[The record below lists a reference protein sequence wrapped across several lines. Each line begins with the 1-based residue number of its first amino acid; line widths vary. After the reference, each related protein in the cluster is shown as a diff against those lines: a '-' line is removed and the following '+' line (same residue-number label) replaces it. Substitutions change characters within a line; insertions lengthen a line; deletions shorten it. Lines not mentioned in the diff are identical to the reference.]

1 LIAIGILQEMVLIN
15 RFKSVGAT
23 DIGRR
28 QNNEDTF
35 LIDHDLGLF
44 LVADGVGG
52 HMAGEIASATAV
64 ASIRELILERVKNLA
79 TANKSIVADAPSL
92 SKNTHSIKLKL
103 ERDRELVR
111 ASLDYAS
118 NAIFVEGQRLL
129 TAEGR
134 SMSTTIVGMFL
145 QDGNDGDATIFNVGD
160 SRLYVFRDR
169 KLIQVSTDHS
179 AFQEWLSQGRPGPE
193 PSRNIILQALGQS
206 PSVDPSVQSE
216 RLVSGDLILM
226 CTDGLTD
233 YLDDEII
240 TEHLECLDR
249 NEPNMGCVNLINAA
263 IAAGGADN
271 ITVLLGEFT

>member
-1 LIAIGILQEMVLIN
+1 MIAIGILQDMVLIN
-15 RFKSVGAT
+15 RFRSVGAT
-23 DIGRR
+23 DIGGRR

-52 HMAGEIASATAV
+52 HMAGEIASAIAV
-64 ASIRELILERVKNLA
+64 ASIREFILERVKNLP
-79 TANKSIVADAPSL
+79 TANRNTIADVPSL
-92 SKNTHSIKLKL
+92 PKNTHSIKL

-111 ASLDYAS
+111 ASLDHAS

-129 TAEGR
+129 AAEGR
-134 SMSTTIVGMFL
+134 AMSTTIVGMFL
-145 QDGNDGDATIFNVGD
+145 QDGNDGDTTIFNVGD
-160 SRLYVFRDR
+160 SRLYVFRNR
-169 KLIQVSTDHS
+169 KLTQVSTDHS

-206 PSVDPSVQSE
+206 SSVAPSVQSE
-216 RLVSGDLILM
+216 RLVSGDLVLM

-233 YLDDEII
+233 YVDDEII
-240 TEHLECLDR
+240 TKHLECLDR
-249 NEPNMGCVNLINAA
+249 NEPKMGCTNLINAA

-271 ITVLLGEFT
+271 ITVVLGEFT

>member
-1 LIAIGILQEMVLIN
+1 MIAIGILQEMVLIN

-52 HMAGEIASATAV
+52 HMAGEIASAIAV
-64 ASIRELILERVKNLA
+64 ASIRELILERVKNLP
-79 TANKSIVADAPSL
+79 TANRNTIVDAPSL
-92 SKNTHSIKLKL
+92 PKNTHSIKL

-111 ASLDYAS
+111 ASLDHAS
-118 NAIFVEGQRLL
+118 DAIFVEGQRLL
-129 TAEGR
+129 SAEGR
-134 SMSTTIVGMFL
+134 AMSTTIVGMFL
-145 QDGNDGDATIFNVGD
+145 QDGNDGDTTIFNVGD

-206 PSVDPSVQSE
+206 PSVTPSVQSE
-216 RLVSGDLILM
+216 RLISGDLVLM

-233 YLDDEII
+233 YVDDEII
-240 TEHLECLDR
+240 TKHLECLDR
-249 NEPNMGCVNLINAA
+249 NEPKMGCTNLINAA

-271 ITVLLGEFT
+271 ITVVLGEFT

>member
-1 LIAIGILQEMVLIN
+1 MIAIGILQDMVLIN
-15 RFKSVGAT
+15 RFRSVGAT
-23 DIGRR
+23 DIGGRR

-52 HMAGEIASATAV
+52 HMAGEIASAIAV
-64 ASIRELILERVKNLA
+64 ASIRELILERVKNLP
-79 TANKSIVADAPSL
+79 TANRNTIVDAPSL
-92 SKNTHSIKLKL
+92 PKNTHSIKL

-111 ASLDYAS
+111 ASLDHAS

-134 SMSTTIVGMFL
+134 AMSTTIVGMFL
-145 QDGNDGDATIFNVGD
+145 QDGNDGDTTIFNVGD
-160 SRLYVFRDR
+160 SRLYVFRNR
-169 KLIQVSTDHS
+169 KLTQVSTDHS

-206 PSVDPSVQSE
+206 PSVTPSVQSE
-216 RLVSGDLILM
+216 RLISGDLVLM

-233 YLDDEII
+233 YVDDEII
-240 TEHLECLDR
+240 TKHLECLDR
-249 NEPNMGCVNLINAA
+249 NEPKMGCTNLINAA

-271 ITVLLGEFT
+271 ITVVLGEFT

>member
-1 LIAIGILQEMVLIN
+1 MIAIGILRDMVLIN
-15 RFKSVGAT
+15 RFRSVGAT
-23 DIGRR
+23 DIGGRR

-52 HMAGEIASATAV
+52 HMAGEIASAIAV
-64 ASIRELILERVKNLA
+64 ASIREFILERVKNLP
-79 TANKSIVADAPSL
+79 TANRNTIADVPSL
-92 SKNTHSIKLKL
+92 PKNTHSIKL

-111 ASLDYAS
+111 ASLDHAS

-129 TAEGR
+129 AAEGR
-134 SMSTTIVGMFL
+134 AMSTTIVGMFL
-145 QDGNDGDATIFNVGD
+145 QDGNDGDTTIFNVGD
-160 SRLYVFRDR
+160 SRLYVFRNR
-169 KLIQVSTDHS
+169 KLTQVSTDHS

-206 PSVDPSVQSE
+206 SSVAPSVQSE
-216 RLVSGDLILM
+216 RLVSGDLVLM

-233 YLDDEII
+233 YVDDEII
-240 TEHLECLDR
+240 TKHLECLDR
-249 NEPNMGCVNLINAA
+249 NEPKMGCTNLINAA

-271 ITVLLGEFT
+271 ITVVLGEFT

>member
-1 LIAIGILQEMVLIN
+1 MIAIGILQDMVLIN
-15 RFKSVGAT
+15 RFRSVGAT
-23 DIGRR
+23 DIGGRR

-52 HMAGEIASATAV
+52 HMAGEIASAIAV
-64 ASIRELILERVKNLA
+64 ASIREFILERVKNLP
-79 TANKSIVADAPSL
+79 TANRNTIADVPSL
-92 SKNTHSIKLKL
+92 PKNTHSIKL

-111 ASLDYAS
+111 ASLDHAS

-129 TAEGR
+129 AAEGR
-134 SMSTTIVGMFL
+134 AMSTTIVGMFL
-145 QDGNDGDATIFNVGD
+145 QDGNDGDTTIFNVGD
-160 SRLYVFRDR
+160 SRLYVFRNR
-169 KLIQVSTDHS
+169 KLTQVSTDHS

-206 PSVDPSVQSE
+206 PSVAPSVQSE
-216 RLVSGDLILM
+216 RLVSGDLVLM

-233 YLDDEII
+233 YVDDEII
-240 TEHLECLDR
+240 TKHLECLDR
-249 NEPNMGCVNLINAA
+249 NEPKTGCVNLINAA

>member
-1 LIAIGILQEMVLIN
+1 MIAIGILQDMVLIN
-15 RFKSVGAT
+15 RFRSVGAT
-23 DIGRR
+23 DIGGRR

-52 HMAGEIASATAV
+52 HMAGEIASAIAV
-64 ASIRELILERVKNLA
+64 ASIREFILERVKNLP
-79 TANKSIVADAPSL
+79 TANRNTIADVPSL
-92 SKNTHSIKLKL
+92 PKNTHSIKL

-111 ASLDYAS
+111 ASLDHAS

-129 TAEGR
+129 AAEGR
-134 SMSTTIVGMFL
+134 AMSTTIVGMFL
-145 QDGNDGDATIFNVGD
+145 QDGNDGDTTIFNVGD
-160 SRLYVFRDR
+160 SRLYVFRNR
-169 KLIQVSTDHS
+169 KLTQVSTDHS

-206 PSVDPSVQSE
+206 SSVAPSVQSE
-216 RLVSGDLILM
+216 RLVSGDLVLM

-233 YLDDEII
+233 YVDDEII
-240 TEHLECLDR
+240 TKHLECLDR
-249 NEPNMGCVNLINAA
+249 NEPKTGCVNLINAA

>member
-1 LIAIGILQEMVLIN
+1 MIAIGILQDMVLIN
-15 RFKSVGAT
+15 RFRSVGAT
-23 DIGRR
+23 DIGGRR

-52 HMAGEIASATAV
+52 HMAGEIASAIAV
-64 ASIRELILERVKNLA
+64 ASIRELILERVKNLP
-79 TANKSIVADAPSL
+79 TANRNTIVDAPSL
-92 SKNTHSIKLKL
+92 PKNTHSIKL

-111 ASLDYAS
+111 ASLDHAS

-134 SMSTTIVGMFL
+134 AMSTTIVGMFL
-145 QDGNDGDATIFNVGD
+145 QDGNDGDTTIFNVGD
-160 SRLYVFRDR
+160 SRLYVFRNR
-169 KLIQVSTDHS
+169 KLTQVSTDHS

-206 PSVDPSVQSE
+206 PSVTPSVQSE
-216 RLVSGDLILM
+216 RLISGDLVLM

-233 YLDDEII
+233 YVDDEII
-240 TEHLECLDR
+240 TKHLECLDR
-249 NEPNMGCVNLINAA
+249 NEPKTGCINLINAA

>member
-1 LIAIGILQEMVLIN
+1 MIAIGILQDMVLIN
-15 RFKSVGAT
+15 RFRSVGAT
-23 DIGRR
+23 DIGGRR

-52 HMAGEIASATAV
+52 HMAGEIASAIAV
-64 ASIRELILERVKNLA
+64 ASIRELILERVKNLP
-79 TANKSIVADAPSL
+79 TANRNTIVDAPSL
-92 SKNTHSIKLKL
+92 PKNTHSIKL

-111 ASLDYAS
+111 ASLDHAS
-118 NAIFVEGQRLL
+118 DAIFVEGQRLL

-134 SMSTTIVGMFL
+134 AMSTTIVGMFL
-145 QDGNDGDATIFNVGD
+145 QDGNDGDTTIFNVGD

-179 AFQEWLSQGRPGPE
+179 AFQEWLSKGRPGPE

-206 PSVDPSVQSE
+206 PSVTPSVQSE
-216 RLVSGDLILM
+216 RLISGDLVLM

-233 YLDDEII
+233 YVDDEII
-240 TEHLECLDR
+240 TKHLECFDR
-249 NEPNMGCVNLINAA
+249 NEPKMGCTNLITAA

-271 ITVLLGEFT
+271 ITVVLGEFT

>member
-1 LIAIGILQEMVLIN
+1 MIAIGILQDMVLIN
-15 RFKSVGAT
+15 KFRSGGAT
-23 DIGRR
+23 DIGGRR
-28 QNNEDTF
+28 HNNEDTF

-52 HMAGEIASATAV
+52 HMAGEIASAIAV

-92 SKNTHSIKLKL
+92 SKNTHSIKL

-111 ASLDYAS
+111 ASLDHAS

-134 SMSTTIVGMFL
+134 AMSTTIVGMFL

-160 SRLYVFRDR
+160 SRLYVFRN
-169 KLIQVSTDHS
+169 KFLTQVSTDHS
-179 AFQEWLSQGRPGPE
+179 AFLEWLSQGRPGPE

-206 PSVDPSVQSE
+206 PSVTPSVQSE
-216 RLVSGDLILM
+216 RLISGDLVLM

-233 YLDDEII
+233 YVDDEII
-240 TEHLECLDR
+240 TKHLECLDR
-249 NEPNMGCVNLINAA
+249 NEPKMGCTNLINAA

-271 ITVLLGEFT
+271 ITVVLGEFT

>member
-1 LIAIGILQEMVLIN
+1 MIAIGILQDMVLIN
-15 RFKSVGAT
+15 RFRSVGAT
-23 DIGRR
+23 DIGGRR

-52 HMAGEIASATAV
+52 HMAGEIASAIAV
-64 ASIRELILERVKNLA
+64 ASIRELILERVKNLP
-79 TANKSIVADAPSL
+79 TANRNTIADVPSL
-92 SKNTHSIKLKL
+92 PKNTHSIKL

-111 ASLDYAS
+111 ASLDHAS

-129 TAEGR
+129 AAEGR
-134 SMSTTIVGMFL
+134 AMSTTIVGMFL
-145 QDGNDGDATIFNVGD
+145 QDGNDGDTTIFNVGD
-160 SRLYVFRDR
+160 SRLYVFRNR
-169 KLIQVSTDHS
+169 KLTQVSTDHS

-206 PSVDPSVQSE
+206 SSVAPSVQSE
-216 RLVSGDLILM
+216 RLVSGDLVLM

-233 YLDDEII
+233 YVDDEII
-240 TEHLECLDR
+240 TKNLECLDR
-249 NEPNMGCVNLINAA
+249 NEPKTGCVNLINAA

>member
-1 LIAIGILQEMVLIN
+1 MIAIGILQEMVLIN

-52 HMAGEIASATAV
+52 HMAGEIASAIAV
-64 ASIRELILERVKNLA
+64 ASIRELILERVKNLP
-79 TANKSIVADAPSL
+79 TANRNTIVDAPSL
-92 SKNTHSIKLKL
+92 PKNTHSIKL

-111 ASLDYAS
+111 ASLDHAS
-118 NAIFVEGQRLL
+118 DAIFVEGQRLL
-129 TAEGR
+129 SAEGR
-134 SMSTTIVGMFL
+134 AMSTTIVGMFL
-145 QDGNDGDATIFNVGD
+145 QDGNDGDTTIFNVGD
-160 SRLYVFRDR
+160 SRLYVFRNK
-169 KLIQVSTDHS
+169 KLTQVSTDHS
-179 AFQEWLSQGRPGPE
+179 AFQEWLSKGRPGPE

-206 PSVDPSVQSE
+206 PSVTPSVQSE
-216 RLVSGDLILM
+216 RLISGDLVLM

-233 YLDDEII
+233 YVDDEII
-240 TEHLECLDR
+240 TKHLECLDR
-249 NEPNMGCVNLINAA
+249 NEPKMGCTNLINAA

-271 ITVLLGEFT
+271 ITVVLGEFT

>member
-1 LIAIGILQEMVLIN
+1 MVLIN
-15 RFKSVGAT
+15 RFRSVGAT
-23 DIGRR
+23 DIGGRR

-52 HMAGEIASATAV
+52 HMAGEIASAIAV
-64 ASIRELILERVKNLA
+64 ASIREFILERVKNLP
-79 TANKSIVADAPSL
+79 TANRNTIADVPSL
-92 SKNTHSIKLKL
+92 PKNTHTIKL

-111 ASLDYAS
+111 ASLDHAS
-118 NAIFVEGQRLL
+118 DAIFVEGQRLL

-134 SMSTTIVGMFL
+134 AMSTTIVGMFL

>member
-1 LIAIGILQEMVLIN
+1 MIAIGILQDMVLIN
-15 RFKSVGAT
+15 RFRSVGAT
-23 DIGRR
+23 DIGGRR

-52 HMAGEIASATAV
+52 HMAGEIASAIAV
-64 ASIRELILERVKNLA
+64 ASIREFILERVKNLP
-79 TANKSIVADAPSL
+79 TANRNTIVDAPSL
-92 SKNTHSIKLKL
+92 PKNTHSIKL

-111 ASLDYAS
+111 ASLDHAS

-129 TAEGR
+129 AAEGR
-134 SMSTTIVGMFL
+134 AMSTTIVGMFL
-145 QDGNDGDATIFNVGD
+145 QDGNDGDTTIFNVGD
-160 SRLYVFRDR
+160 SRLYVFRNK
-169 KLIQVSTDHS
+169 KLTQVSTDHS

-206 PSVDPSVQSE
+206 SSVAPSVQSE
-216 RLVSGDLILM
+216 RLVSGDLVLM

-233 YLDDEII
+233 YVDDEII
-240 TEHLECLDR
+240 TKHLECLDR
-249 NEPNMGCVNLINAA
+249 NEPKTGCVNLINAA

>member
-1 LIAIGILQEMVLIN
+1 MVLIN
-15 RFKSVGAT
+15 RFRSVGAT
-23 DIGRR
+23 DIGGRR

-52 HMAGEIASATAV
+52 HMAGEIASAIAV
-64 ASIRELILERVKNLA
+64 ASIRELILERVKNLP
-79 TANKSIVADAPSL
+79 TANRNTIADAPSL
-92 SKNTHSIKLKL
+92 PKNTHSIKL

-111 ASLDYAS
+111 ASLDHAS
-118 NAIFVEGQRLL
+118 DAIFVEGQRLL

-134 SMSTTIVGMFL
+134 AMSTTIVGMFL
-145 QDGNDGDATIFNVGD
+145 QDGNDGDTTIFNVGD
-160 SRLYVFRDR
+160 SRLYVFRNK
-169 KLIQVSTDHS
+169 KLTQVSTDHS
-179 AFQEWLSQGRPGPE
+179 AFQEWLSQGRTGPE

-206 PSVDPSVQSE
+206 SSVAPSVQSE
-216 RLVSGDLILM
+216 RLVSGDLVLM

-233 YLDDEII
+233 YVDDEII
-240 TEHLECLDR
+240 TKHLECLDR
-249 NEPNMGCVNLINAA
+249 NEPKTGCVNLINAA